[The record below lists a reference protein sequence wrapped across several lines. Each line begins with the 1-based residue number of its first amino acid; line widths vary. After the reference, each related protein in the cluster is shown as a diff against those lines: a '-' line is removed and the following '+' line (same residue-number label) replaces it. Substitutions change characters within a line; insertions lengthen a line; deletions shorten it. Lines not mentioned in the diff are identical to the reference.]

1 MVIFSNAK
9 INIGLNI
16 TEKRSDSFHNIESIF
31 YPVDLKD
38 ILEIVKSD
46 SGLQFKNTGI
56 VVDSLPEDNLIIKAY
71 NLIAKDYDIQSV
83 KIHLHKTIPIGA
95 GLGGGSSNSVFMLKL
110 LNDFF
115 ELSISNEQLTS
126 YARQLGSDCAFFVKN
141 IPIFASEKGDI
152 FSDIDLDLSDYKIV
166 VKNPNIFVSTQE
178 AYSGIVPQIAEI
190 SLKNLIKRPISEWKH
205 TIKNDFEKEIFK
217 KYPKIKELKDEFYNK
232 GAIYASMSGS
242 GSSVYGIFEKDKSIK
257 N

>member
-16 TEKRSDSFHNIESIF
+16 IEKRSDGFHNIESIF

-38 ILEIVKSD
+38 VLEIVKSD
-46 SGLQFKNTGI
+46 SGIEFTNTGI

-71 NLIAKDYDIQSV
+71 NLIKQDYDIQPV
-83 KIHLHKTIPIGA
+83 KIHLHKIIPIGA
-95 GLGGGSSNSVFMLKL
+95 GLGGGSSNAVAMLKL
-110 LNDFF
+110 LNTFF
-115 ELSISNEQLTS
+115 KLDISNEQLTS

-141 IPIFASEKGDI
+141 IAVFASEKGDV
-152 FSDIDLDLSDYKIV
+152 FSDIDLDLSNYTIII
-166 VKNPNIFVSTQE
+166 KNPNIFVSTQE
-178 AYSGIVPQIAEI
+178 AYSGIVPQTAEI
-190 SLKNLIKRPISEWKH
+190 SLKSLIKKPISEWKY

-217 KYPKIKELKDEFYNK
+217 KYPKIAELKDEFYKK

-242 GSSVYGIFEKDKSIK
+242 GSSVYGIFEK
-257 N
+257 